1 MQIKNIIKNSLEGYK
16 ENEIIFA
23 SNLYKTQLSNLV
35 SEAAFYKTIERMCK
49 SGELVKIA
57 KGTFY
62 LPKKSKYGIVPISDK
77 EIIYAFTKNNTG
89 TVVGYSLYNSLNLT
103 TQVAKTIEIMSSK
116 PEKIKKTIRNIV
128 VHRIKIDYTE
138 NVVKLIHCL
147 EVLQNYN
154 SIQDLNIKSFV
165 MFTKELS
172 DCYNDEIF
180 EKVITTI
187 NYKKSTIAFLQ
198 EILNYYGIKNNLN
211 TYLSSMSKYK
221 YPKMEEIY
229 EIARV

>member
-1 MQIKNIIKNSLEGYK
+1 MQTKNVIKNSLEGYK

-23 SNLYKTQLSNLV
+23 SNLYKTKLSYLV

-57 KGTFY
+57 KGAFY
-62 LPKKSKYGIVPISDK
+62 LPKKSKYGIVPLSDK

-138 NVVKLIHCL
+138 NVVKLIQCL

-165 MFTKELS
+165 MFTKEIS

-198 EILNYYGIKNNLN
+198 EILNFYGVKNNLN

-229 EIARV
+229 EIA